1 MDGLECSEVKLSQVI
16 KSERSFRT
24 DAEFYQKAYIN
35 MQKELF
41 LKKSE
46 RLKAHTK
53 KIDVGFVGAMVEE
66 FTEDINDPILL
77 QTKNVKE
84 FFVDT
89 TNCIHINTAFH
100 LQLRK
105 SQIHKEDVL
114 IARSGSFGKASIF
127 LDDGDTNSSDII
139 IVETNKDLNPFY
151 LTTFLNSR
159 LGRMQLYRFA
169 SGGLQGHVNLTILE
183 NLMVPLLEDS
193 FQRRIERLV
202 RLASVKV
209 KQAEALYN
217 KAEVLLSSSLSL
229 KADTYRTQSISIK
242 NLDES
247 FSISGRLDAEY
258 YQPKYDELFSS
269 LSKQSIQPL
278 GGKDGIVTINKS
290 IEPGSDAYCDEGISF
305 VRVSDITKYG
315 ISEPSI
321 KLPSNVVP
329 NVASLYPQK
338 DTILFSKDGSVG
350 IAYKIEKD
358 LDIITSGALLHLTV
372 KNSEEVLPDY
382 LTLVLNSKVVQLQ
395 AERDSSGAIIK
406 HWKPS
411 EIEKVVIPVLD
422 LETQKQISE
431 KVQESFALRHQSE
444 ELLEYA
450 KRTVEIAIEEGE
462 KKAMEWL
469 KAKGVEC

>member
-35 MQKELF
+35 MQEELF

-46 RLKAHTK
+46 RLKPHTK

-66 FTEDINDPILL
+66 FTEDVNDPILL

-139 IVETNKDLNPFY
+139 IVETTKDLNPFY

-193 FQRRIERLV
+193 FQRRIERLI

-209 KQAEALYN
+209 KQADALYN
-217 KAEVLLSSSLSL
+217 KAEYLLSCSLGL
-229 KADTYRTQSISIK
+229 NAYIFRTQSTSIK

-258 YQPKYDELFSS
+258 YQPKYAEYERIIRSNS
-269 LSKQSIQPL
+269 LGFTYVKNVFAQ
-278 GGKDGIVTINKS
+278 VTTK
-290 IEPGSDAYCDEGISF
+290 CD
-305 VRVSDITKYG
+305 R
-315 ISEPSI
+315 
-321 KLPSNVVP
+321 N
-329 NVASLYPQK
+329 QQ
-338 DTILFSKDGSVG
+338 
-350 IAYKIEKD
+350 AYKYTEIGDIDVATGNASYNVIFTEDLPDNAKILTQIGDVLVSMVRPNRGAVAIIEENNR
-358 LDIITSGALLHLTV
+358 LVSGAFTVLRQIAGYPKEILQLLLRTNMYRDWLLKYNV
-372 KNSEEVLPDY
+372 GTSYPVIKDNDI
-382 LTLVLNSKVVQLQ
+382 LNMPIPIFDV
-395 AERDSSGAIIK
+395 
-406 HWKPS
+406 
-411 EIEKVVIPVLD
+411 VVIKNAVD
-422 LETQKQISE
+422 
-431 KVQESFALRHQSE
+431 KVRESRCLRHRSE

-450 KRTVEIAIEEGE
+450 KRAVEVAIEEGE
-462 KKAMEWL
+462 EKAMEWL
-469 KAKGVEC
+469 KEKGVEC